1 MRKQHSMISA
11 ARTAGKTGTA
21 ACRGR
26 RTRALVLASAVLLGL
41 SGGARAQPFNT
52 AASLVFFDAAGNE
65 TLDPAEPQSGSSFSQ
80 EVFLALFDTIVR
92 LDDAGN
98 TTPGLAESWTVSPDL
113 KSFTFTLRANVK
125 LHDGTML
132 TAALVKQ
139 NLERNIGLGRR
150 VSGTMLE
157 SIKLIESIDELGPLQ
172 IRINQKSP
180 SGQLPYFLGGI
191 AGMTAAPASWARDA
205 FGASYTPIG
214 SGPFRLKSFQSNV
227 KTVLVR
233 NEEYWGGTADR
244 PAVFE
249 HHYVPDGRA
258 RLNAVRSGQATVAM
272 IDPRQMPEAKG
283 AGLATQINEKNGFWG
298 FYFNLS
304 RDSLKNLKVRQAMMH
319 AIDRAAM
326 AEALSFGSGKP
337 SVQMF
342 ASSSPVTDAALETIY
357 PHDPAKARALLAEAG
372 YKDGLDLTQMLL
384 NTSEYRAYA
393 EALQAMF
400 AEANIR
406 VKFDV
411 VDASQF
417 SQFVRP
423 PYRGD
428 ILLARWGGRADPL
441 QTFQELVA
449 SQGTYSPFDAATPE
463 IDAMLAKARGLLP
476 DDPERLTFLR
486 RAGRLSV
493 EHVAIMPF
501 MTRSN
506 VYAYKPG
513 CIQGLTPFLSMGD
526 DRFNDV
532 KVAAGCK

>member
-1 MRKQHSMISA
+1 MKKHQKAIST
-11 ARTAGKTGTA
+11 ARSLLLT
-21 ACRGR
+21 
-26 RTRALVLASAVLLGL
+26 SAVLLGL
-41 SGGARAQPFNT
+41 GAGARAQTFNPN
-52 AASLVFFDAAGNE
+52 ASLVFFDAAGNE

-80 EVFLALFDTIVR
+80 EVFLGLFDTIVR

-98 TTPGLAESWTVSPDL
+98 TTPGLAESWSASPDL

-132 TAALVKQ
+132 TAGLVKK

-157 SIKLIESIDELGPLQ
+157 AVGSIESVEELGPLQ
-172 IRINQKSP
+172 VRINQKQP

-191 AGMTAAPASWARDA
+191 AGMMASPASWAGDA
-205 FGASYTPIG
+205 FGVTYTPIG
-214 SGPFRLKSFQSNV
+214 SGPFRLRSFQSNV
-227 KTVLVR
+227 KTILVR
-233 NEEYWGGTADR
+233 NDEYWGGTGDR
-244 PAVFE
+244 PATFE

-272 IDPRQMPEAKG
+272 IDPRQIPEAKG
-283 AGLATQINEKNGFWG
+283 AGLTTQINEKNGFWG
-298 FYFNLS
+298 FYVNLS

-319 AIDRAAM
+319 AIDRSAM

-342 ASSSPVTDAALETIY
+342 APSSPVTDPALDAMY
-357 PHDPAKARALLAEAG
+357 PYDPKKAKALLAEAG
-372 YKDGLDLTQMLL
+372 YKDGLDLSQMLL
-384 NTSEYRAYA
+384 NTSEYRAYS
-393 EALQAMF
+393 EALQAML

-423 PYRGD
+423 PYRAD

-441 QTFQELVA
+441 QTFQELVG
-449 SQGTYSPFDAATPE
+449 SRGTYSPFGAATPE
-463 IDAMLAKARGLLP
+463 IDALLAKARGMLP
-476 DDPERLTFLR
+476 DDPERLKVLR
-486 RAGRLSV
+486 QVGRLGV
-493 EHVAIMPF
+493 EHAAIMPF
-501 MTRSN
+501 MIRSN
-506 VYAYKPG
+506 VYAYRPG
-513 CIQGLTPFLSMGD
+513 CIHGLTPFLSMGD

-532 KVAAGCK
+532 KIGAGCK